1 MIKLIAVDL
10 DGTLLT
16 SDGEI
21 SERNKQAILVAQQNG
36 IEVIVA
42 TGRSFDSAIRPFE
55 KAGLVCP
62 MICVNGA
69 EVYQSDRKQ
78 VASITMSKEIIKDI
92 IAVTDEQGAYLEI
105 YTTNGIYAKQ
115 QTDFFDLLATLIT
128 ANHPELSESEVKKRV
143 NQRFQDESF
152 IFVDSFTPLLQDPA
166 IQIVKA
172 LAFSFDQQK
181 LSTIKTAF
189 AEQPGLIVT
198 SSGRDNVEFNHVD
211 AQKGLALKT
220 YAEKHNLDK
229 HQIMAIG
236 DNDNDLSMLTFA
248 GKSVA
253 MANGKESIKA
263 LADFVTASNDQDG
276 VALAIEKIIK

>member
-16 SDGEI
+16 SEGEI
-21 SERNKQAILVAQQNG
+21 SERNKQAILAAQQNG

-42 TGRSFDSAIRPFE
+42 TGRSFDSAIRPIE
-55 KAGLVCP
+55 KAELVCP

-78 VASITMSKEIIKDI
+78 VSSITMSKEVIKDI
-92 IAVTDEQGAYLEI
+92 IVVTDEQNAYLEI

-152 IFVDSFTPLLQDPA
+152 IFVDSFTPLLNDSK

-172 LAFSFDQQK
+172 LAFSFDHQQ
-181 LSTIKTAF
+181 LSAIRAAF

-211 AQKGLALKT
+211 AQKGLALKN
-220 YAEKHNLDK
+220 YVEKLKLDH
-229 HQIMAIG
+229 HQVMAIG
-236 DNDNDLSMLTFA
+236 DNDNDLSMLTYA
-248 GKSVA
+248 GRSIA
-253 MANGKESIKA
+253 MANAKESIKA